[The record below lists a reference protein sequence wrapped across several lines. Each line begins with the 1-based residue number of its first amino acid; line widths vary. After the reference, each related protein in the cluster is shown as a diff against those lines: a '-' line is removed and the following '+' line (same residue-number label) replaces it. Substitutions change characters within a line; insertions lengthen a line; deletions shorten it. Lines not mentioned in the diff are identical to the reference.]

1 MGGWGGVGGR
11 TAAAKALHTIL
22 LYVRLPVRLGCDA
35 PVAYACL
42 AAVPAQ
48 PGGLRRPCRAEAAC
62 GWRRQTGAAAEAV
75 RHTARLHLWAP
86 QSRRGTPERASS
98 SIKDYVVAPRQGEG
112 LRADDRHTASPSLLP
127 LLLPRARRRQR
138 RGWCGDGNSA
148 GGPPPWRGPPH
159 RWRRWRRG
167 EGEYRRRRRRVT
179 PPTAQRGGQG
189 GARVV
194 TGGFGRAARQPR
206 QGRGAGDR
214 APNDRLGWGGGG
226 PMPTTATV
234 ALPRGG
240 STGAAATRAAAHR
253 RVARHKPRQGMA
265 PQQEKKGSGAA
276 VAAGHALNKTHR
288 PKGEKT
294 RCSVQKQRG
303 EGNEQRTDGQ
313 PSHETQRDTQQ
324 HTIKA

>member
-75 RHTARLHLWAP
+75 RHTARLQLWAP

-194 TGGFGRAARQPR
+194 TGGFGRTARQLR

-226 PMPTTATV
+226 PCQPPPPLRFREEAAQGRPPHGRRRTGESPGTNPARAWLLSRKKRVQARPSPPATHSIKRTGQKGKR
-234 ALPRGG
+234 RGVVYKSREG
-240 STGAAATRAAAHR
+240 KEMSNAQMDSPATR
-253 RVARHKPRQGMA
+253 HK
-265 PQQEKKGSGAA
+265 E
-276 VAAGHALNKTHR
+276 TH
-288 PKGEKT
+288 
-294 RCSVQKQRG
+294 
-303 EGNEQRTDGQ
+303 NN
-313 PSHETQRDTQQ
+313 TQ
-324 HTIKA
+324 

>member
-194 TGGFGRAARQPR
+194 TGGFGRTARQLR

-214 APNDRLGWGGGG
+214 APNDRLGWGGG
-226 PMPTTATV
+226 AHANHRHRCV
-234 ALPRGG
+234 SARRQHRGG
-240 STGAAATRAAAHR
+240 RHTGGGAQASRPAQTPPGHGSSA
-253 RVARHKPRQGMA
+253 G
-265 PQQEKKGSGAA
+265 KKGFRRGRRR
-276 VAAGHALNKTHR
+276 R
-288 PKGEKT
+288 P
-294 RCSVQKQRG
+294 
-303 EGNEQRTDGQ
+303 RTQ
-313 PSHETQRDTQQ
+313 
-324 HTIKA
+324 